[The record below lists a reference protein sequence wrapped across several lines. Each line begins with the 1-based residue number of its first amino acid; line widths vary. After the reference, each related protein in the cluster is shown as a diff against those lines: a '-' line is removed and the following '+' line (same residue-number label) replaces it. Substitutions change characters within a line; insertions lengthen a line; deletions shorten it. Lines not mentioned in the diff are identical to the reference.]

1 MKTGSKLYDYLEQ
14 TGVLTNGSPEAIAV
28 AKQTYWKAVRKSWR
42 KKQREECK
50 SYTVFFTTSEQTK
63 INTAVSPKNISITK
77 FIKQAAL
84 SKAMNTTCVD
94 TRIIGQIRQLFFEA
108 YNRSK
113 SEASENIL
121 TEIIELETS
130 VLEILKQV

>member
-1 MKTGSKLYDYLEQ
+1 MKRKSGLYDYLEQ
-14 TGVLTNGSPEAIAV
+14 TGVLTDGSPKAITEV
-28 AKQTYWKAVRKSWR
+28 KQSYWKAVRKAWR

-50 SYTVFFTTSEQTK
+50 SYTVFFTPSEQTK
-63 INTAVSPKNISITK
+63 INKTVSTHNISTTK

-84 SKAMNTTCVD
+84 SKATNTVGVD
-94 TRIIGQIRQLFFEA
+94 ARIIGQIRQLFFEA

>member
-1 MKTGSKLYDYLEQ
+1 MKPKSGLYDYLEQ
-14 TGVLTNGSPEAIAV
+14 TGELTNGTAESIAK
-28 AKQTYWKAVRKSWR
+28 AKQAYWKAVRKAWR

-50 SYTVFFTTSEQTK
+50 SFTVFFKPSEQTVIHK
-63 INTAVSPKNISITK
+63 VVSTQNISVTK

-84 SKAMNTTCVD
+84 SKATNTAGVD

-113 SEASENIL
+113 GEASEAIL
-121 TEIIELETS
+121 TELTKLETS
-130 VLEILKQV
+130 VLQLLK